1 MEISQQ
7 LEHVV
12 DKLVDEFRKINKE
25 NIQLWNQL
33 EEQEKKNEELENRIK
48 ELENKLEEEREV
60 LENLIERVKD
70 SLDKVRTKEGEV
82 T

>member
-33 EEQEKKNEELENRIK
+33 EEQEKKNEDLENRVK
-48 ELENKLEEEREV
+48 ELESKLEEEREV